1 MVPQTTID
9 EALRAL
15 GIERLVLNLHDVS
28 FPSRAD
34 EDIGR
39 GSPYS
44 AGGRHFLAFV
54 RELGFTGVLLGP
66 QGQTSRGNR
75 SPYDGSV
82 FSKNVL
88 SIAMSEL
95 ASPRFANLLAAAEI
109 AAAVAATP
117 AGDLRAHYTHA
128 FDTQQRLLR
137 LSADRLWARAAAG
150 DRVAT
155 ELTDAVAA
163 FVTRT
168 PWVGHDARF
177 EAFAELHGTDDWLSW
192 PALDHEPSEARIAE
206 IEAAH
211 APVVHAFQ
219 LGQFVLDAQH
229 RALRDDVTRPLALS
243 LYGDLQVGLSLRDRW
258 CRMNLFLPRYR
269 MGAPPSRT
277 NPEGQPW
284 GYPVL
289 DPKQVLGPLAFVR
302 ARITKLFAE
311 LDGVRVD
318 HPHGLVCPWVYDG
331 TLPDPM
337 AAVVAGARLF
347 ETPASALH
355 PSLAEYSI
363 VSPDQIDS
371 SVPAYDDD
379 HVRAL
384 RPEQI
389 AKYDTIFSVVMA
401 AAAEVGRQPSDVLC
415 EVLSTCPEPLHAVM
429 TRHGL
434 GRFRVTQKA
443 SLTELEDGYRGEN
456 AEPRDWTMIGNHDTD
471 PLRAVMARW
480 QKAGTLPTRAD
491 YLATRLEPDTHARP
505 AFAAALV
512 AEPALFARAMFAE
525 LFVGPA
531 ANVLVFFGDLYGAL
545 DAFNVPG
552 LVSDTN
558 WSLRVP
564 RAFREDYEARVKGG
578 VALGLPKALAMA
590 MRARGVAFVAAHRPL
605 LEALEAP

>member
-1 MVPQTTID
+1 MVPQTKID

-15 GIERLVLNLHDVS
+15 GIELLVLNIHDVS

-34 EDIGR
+34 EDVGR

-44 AGGRHFLAFV
+44 AGGRAFLAFV
-54 RELGFTGVLLGP
+54 RELWFSGVLLGP

-95 ASPRFANLLAAAEI
+95 ASPRFASLLTAAEI
-109 AAAVAATP
+109 AASVAATP
-117 AGDLRAHYTHA
+117 SGDSRAHYTHA
-128 FDTQQRLLR
+128 FDTQHRLLR
-137 LSADRLWARAAAG
+137 LASERLWARGGAG
-150 DRVAT
+150 DRVAS
-155 ELTDAVAA
+155 ELIEAIAA
-163 FVTRT
+163 FAAGA
-168 PWVGHDARF
+168 PWLAHDARF
-177 EAFAELHGTDDWLSW
+177 EAFAELHGTDDWLAW
-192 PALDHEPSEARIAE
+192 PRGDHEPSEARIAE
-206 IEAAH
+206 IEAAYAPTLH
-211 APVVHAFQ
+211 AYQ
-219 LGQFVLDAQH
+219 LGQYVLDKLH

-258 CRMNLFLPRYR
+258 CRMDLFLPRYR

-284 GYPVL
+284 GYPVF

-302 ARITKLFAE
+302 ARTTKLFAE
-311 LDGVRVD
+311 LDGLRVD
-318 HPHGLVCPWVYDG
+318 HPHGLVCPWVYDSEQ
-331 TLPDPM
+331 PDAM

-347 ETPASALH
+347 ESPFH
-355 PSLAEYSI
+355 PVLGPYSI
-363 VSPDQIDS
+363 VDRDQIDT

-389 AKYDTIFSVVMA
+389 SKYDKFFSVVMG
-401 AAAEVGRQPSDVLC
+401 AAAEAGREPADVLC

-429 TRHGL
+429 NLHGL

-443 SLTELEDGYRGEN
+443 SLTNPEDGYRGEN
-456 AEPRDWTMIGNHDTD
+456 AESRDWTMIGNHDTD
-471 PLRAVMARW
+471 PLRAVVARW
-480 QKAGTLPTRAD
+480 EKAGTLAARAE
-491 YLATRLEPDTHARP
+491 YLATRLPVTPE
-505 AFAAALV
+505 ALV
-512 AEPALFARAMFAE
+512 GSPARLAEAMFAE

-531 ANVLVFFGDLYGAL
+531 ANVIVFFGDLYGEEH
-545 DAFNVPG
+545 AFNVPG

-564 RAFREDYEARVKGG
+564 RAFREAYEARVAAGT
-578 VALGLPKALAMA
+578 ALSIPRALALAMK
-590 MRARGVAFVAAHRPL
+590 ARGEAFVASHAEL
-605 LEALEAP
+605 LEALEG